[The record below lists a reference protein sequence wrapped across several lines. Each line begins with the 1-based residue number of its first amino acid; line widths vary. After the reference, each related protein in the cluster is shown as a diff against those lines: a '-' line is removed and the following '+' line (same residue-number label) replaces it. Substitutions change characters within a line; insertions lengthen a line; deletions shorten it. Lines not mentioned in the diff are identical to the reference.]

1 MDNRKRTSARIVD
14 LFGEPPVDPPRKV
27 LPSPDPI
34 VLPAEPPELRAA
46 RALSAEMR
54 NKRTRRAKKQVAH
67 LICLNLI
74 TMLKHGAR
82 R

>member
-1 MDNRKRTSARIVD
+1 MDKRARTSTRIGD
-14 LFGEPPVDPPRKV
+14 LFGEPPADPPRKV
-27 LPSPDPI
+27 PPSPDPI

-54 NKRTRRAKKQVAH
+54 NKQTRRDKKQVAH

>member
-1 MDNRKRTSARIVD
+1 MDDRKRTSNRIGD
-14 LFGEPPVDPPRKV
+14 LFGDQPAEPPRKA
-27 LPSPDPI
+27 PSADPI

-46 RALSAEMR
+46 RVLSAEMR
-54 NKRTRRAKKQVAH
+54 NKRTRRDKKQLAH

>member
-1 MDNRKRTSARIVD
+1 MDDRKRTHNPTAD
-14 LFGEPPVDPPRKV
+14 LFGDRPVRLRGD
-27 LPSPDPI
+27 LSPNPI
-34 VLPAEPPELRAA
+34 ALPAEPAELRAA
-46 RALSAEMR
+46 RALSAQMR
-54 NKRTRRAKKQVAH
+54 LKRSRRDKRQVAH

>member
-1 MDNRKRTSARIVD
+1 MDDRKRTDHQAGD
-14 LFGEPPVDPPRKV
+14 LFGDRPIRLRGDTPPN
-27 LPSPDPI
+27 PI
-34 VLPAEPPELRAA
+34 ALPAEPAELKAA
-46 RALSAEMR
+46 RALSAQMR
-54 NKRTRRAKKQVAH
+54 QKRSRRDKKQVAH

>member
-1 MDNRKRTSARIVD
+1 MDKRARTSPRIGD
-14 LFGEPPVDPPRKV
+14 LFGEPPVEPPRRV
-27 LPSPDPI
+27 PSPDPI
-34 VLPAEPPELRAA
+34 VLPVEPPELRAA
-46 RALSAEMR
+46 RVLSAEMR
-54 NKRTRRAKKQVAH
+54 NKRTRRDKKQVAH